1 MAITYLAALI
11 LVSCGYH
18 SFTERDID
26 PRQATPN
33 GRSAATKKCMGMMST
48 SSVRRDGSKG
58 VKLANTAEIRQT
70 SISVKEQ
77 CHAPASKLSKEK
89 IRGSYYVVDD

>member
-1 MAITYLAALI
+1 
-11 LVSCGYH
+11 VSCGYY
-18 SFTERDID
+18 SFTEWGID
-26 PRQATPN
+26 LRQATPN

-58 VKLANTAEIRQT
+58 VKLANAVEIRQI

-77 CHAPASKLSKEK
+77 CHAPASKFSKRNSW
-89 IRGSYYVVDD
+89 IALCG